1 MAETRLSLMTL
12 HDDGTATH
20 LVWKLPAEE
29 ALDISGFIA
38 AAYGTPAES
47 ISSADAVQRLVALE
61 LPGVVD
67 L

>member
-1 MAETRLSLMTL
+1 MAETRLSIMTL

-20 LVWKLPAEE
+20 LVWTLPAE
-29 ALDISGFIA
+29 A
-38 AAYGTPAES
+38 AVDLGAVLAAGYGAPAES
-47 ISSADAVQRLVALE
+47 ISSADAVQHLVALE